1 MQVKIF
7 RDLDIEKLEKEINE
21 FIKDK
26 CIIDIKFSTDAFYNK
41 HLKGVPVSVAESVT
55 AMIMYTDEK
64 QQFQDSRK
72 KHAIL

>member
-7 RDLDIEKLEKEINE
+7 RDLEIEKLEKEINK

-26 CIIDIKFSTDAFYNK
+26 CVIDIKFSTDAFYNK

-55 AMIMYTDEK
+55 AMIIYTDEK
-64 QQFQDSRK
+64 
-72 KHAIL
+72 

>member
-7 RDLDIEKLEKEINE
+7 RDLDIDKLEQGVNK

-26 CIIDIKFSTDAFYNK
+26 CVIDIKFSTDAFYNK
-41 HLKGVPVSVAESVT
+41 HLKGVPVSIAESVM

-64 QQFQDSRK
+64 
-72 KHAIL
+72 